1 MDQFVTSLDML
12 GDLLYLHHHG
22 SLSDVTPDV
31 DIARH
36 RVAFMSI
43 AVFTVKYMQTLLPP
57 EKVSALLK
65 VQFIYM
71 YITYYFRMAQSRALT
86 YYSSVTCVI
95 NSMYLF
101 QPIYCGNKQQ
111 W

>member
-57 EKVSALLK
+57 EKVSALSK
-65 VQFIYM
+65 APFIY
-71 YITYYFRMAQSRALT
+71 IAYYFRMAQSRALT

-95 NSMYLF
+95 NSMFLF
-101 QPIYCGNKQQ
+101 QPIYCGKKLQ